1 MRTYNFLGDWQ
12 MINAIFVVIF
22 LIGILY
28 ACLTGRVGIV
38 VEVMLETPKSALLL
52 FADIYALLIFWGGM
66 LEICKNSGLLQLIT
80 NYVSMMLHPLFKK
93 LDRKSEAMQYISLNL
108 VANLMSMGSAAT
120 PFGLKAMKELD
131 DLNGHSKVASDE
143 MITFLLIN
151 TSGLCLIPTVLI
163 SLRKEYGSTN
173 PVSIIPYVLII
184 STITTIFSV
193 VMDRLV
199 RKIGKR

>member
-1 MRTYNFLGDWQ
+1 
-12 MINAIFVVIF
+12 MINIIFVFIF
-22 LIGILY
+22 LVGLIY
-28 ACLTGRVGIV
+28 ACFTGRVGVV
-38 VEVMLETPKSALLL
+38 VEAMLGTPKSALFL

-80 NYVSMMLHPLFKK
+80 NYISYIIHPLFKK

-108 VANLMSMGSAAT
+108 VANMLSMGSAAT

-131 DLNGHSKVASDE
+131 RLNGNSKVASDE

-151 TSGLCLIPTVLI
+151 TSGLCLIPTILI
-163 SLRKEYGSTN
+163 SLRKEYGSQN

-184 STITTIFSV
+184 STITTVFSV

-199 RKIGKR
+199 RKIGKH

>member
-1 MRTYNFLGDWQ
+1 
-12 MINAIFVVIF
+12 MINIIFVGIF
-22 LIGILY
+22 LLGMIY
-28 ACLTGRVGIV
+28 ACITGRVGVV
-38 VEVMLETPKSALLL
+38 VEVMLETPKDALLL

-66 LEICKNSGLLQLIT
+66 LEICKRSGLLQVIT
-80 NYVSMMLHPLFKK
+80 NYISFLLHPLFKK

-131 DLNGHSKVASDE
+131 DLNGNSKVASDE

-151 TSGLCLIPTVLI
+151 TSGLCLIPTILI
-163 SLRKEYGSTN
+163 SLRKEYGSAN

-184 STITTIFSV
+184 STITTIFSITV
-193 VMDRLV
+193 DGLV
-199 RKIGKR
+199 RKFGKH